1 MREATMDFS
10 RMSDGIRL
18 HHASH
23 HHDGYDGERGPGPGP
38 SASLV
43 AQVGGGA
50 LLHGPGPLAGQFA
63 GPGAHHASANIQHHE
78 ADPVQSKH
86 PTSGVDTGG
95 HAGNHAAAGL
105 DVSSTKPAAG
115 ASHPG
120 TGIASVESGA
130 NTAGNGGGGYFYGG
144 IIHASLLIYEPI
156 NISVSMGYGSV
167 ALSNQPNNL
176 NVDQSALQVAGV
188 GGHGGN
194 DNIVS
199 GGSVSTSLGGG
210 VIASGDNSAG
220 NGGSGYFSG
229 AIVDA
234 PVVIYHPINIAVAGS
249 GGTALASQSNTVHI
263 DQSATQVAGVSGSG
277 GNANVAAGGSV
288 ITLDSS
294 WGSSNGGGVFDVQTG
309 GSQAGNGGD
318 GAFYGGLVHTSF
330 VLYDPINIAVAGYG
344 SNVYAVQTNDA
355 YVDQSII
362 QIAGIG
368 GYGGNGNAAAGGHAS
383 LLSHG
388 LWGGS
393 DTIATGSNGAGNG
406 GKGYFAGSLIDV
418 SVAIY
423 APINIAI
430 AGPHST
436 AVADQVNNVHI
447 DQSAIQIAGLGGDGG
462 HGNLALGGDLSAHLL
477 SDLHLLG

>member
-18 HHASH
+18 HHAPH
-23 HHDGYDGERGPGPGP
+23 RHDGYAGDDEAGPAP
-38 SASLV
+38 SAPFLT
-43 AQVGGGA
+43 AAVGSPDPFA
-50 LLHGPGPLAGQFA
+50 SQFA
-63 GPGAHHASANIQHHE
+63 GPAAAPASPNTQ
-78 ADPVQSKH
+78 
-86 PTSGVDTGG
+86 DTGG
-95 HAGNHAAAGL
+95 HAGNHAAASL
-105 DVSSTKPAAG
+105 DVSSTMPASS
-115 ASHPG
+115 ASHSAM
-120 TGIASVESGA
+120 GIAIAESGA
-130 NTAGNGGGGYFYGG
+130 NTAGNGGDGYFYGS

-156 NISVSMGYGSV
+156 NISVSLGYGSV
-167 ALSNQPNNL
+167 ALADQSNNL
-176 NVDQSALQVAGV
+176 NVDQSAFQMAGV

-194 DNIVS
+194 GNIAL
-199 GGSVSTSLGGG
+199 GGSVGTSSGSG
-210 VIASGDNSAG
+210 VIASGDIGAG

-229 AIVDA
+229 ALVAA
-234 PVVIYHPINIAVAGS
+234 PVVIYHPINIGVAGS
-249 GGTALASQSNTVHI
+249 GGTAQASQSNTVHI
-263 DQSATQVAGVSGSG
+263 DQSATQIAGIGGSG

-288 ITLDSS
+288 MTLDPS
-294 WGSSNGGGVFDVQTG
+294 WGSSNGGGVPDVHTG

-318 GAFYGGLVHTSF
+318 GAFYGGLVHSS
-330 VLYDPINIAVAGYG
+330 VVVYDPINIAVAGYG
-344 SNVYAVQTNDA
+344 SNTHSVQTNDA

-368 GYGGNGNAAAGGHAS
+368 GHGGNGNAATGGHAS

-406 GKGYFAGSLIDV
+406 GNGYFAGSLVDV

-447 DQSAIQIAGLGGDGG
+447 DQSAVQIAGVGGDGG

-477 SDLHLLG
+477 SDLHLMG

>member
-1 MREATMDFS
+1 MMDFS

-38 SASLV
+38 SASFV
-43 AQVGGGA
+43 ADVVGGGA
-50 LLHGPGPLAGQFA
+50 LVHGPGPFAGQFA
-63 GPGAHHASANIQHHE
+63 GPGAHHASANIRHHE
-78 ADPVQSKH
+78 SDQVQSKH

-105 DVSSTKPAAG
+105 DVSSTKPAAD

-120 TGIASVESGA
+120 TGIASVENGA
-130 NTAGNGGGGYFYGG
+130 NTAGNGGDGYFYGG

-167 ALSNQPNNL
+167 ALANQPNNL

-199 GGSVSTSLGGG
+199 GGSVSTSLSAG

-249 GGTALASQSNTVHI
+249 GGTALASQSNTVDI
-263 DQSATQVAGVSGSG
+263 DQSATQVAGVGGSG
-277 GNANVAAGGSV
+277 GNANVAAGGSA
-288 ITLDSS
+288 ITLDPS

-436 AVADQVNNVHI
+436 AIADQVNNVHV

>member
-1 MREATMDFS
+1 MDFS

-18 HHASH
+18 HHASL
-23 HHDGYDGERGPGPGP
+23 HHDGYDGEDEQSPAP
-38 SASLV
+38 SAPFV
-43 AQVGGGA
+43 ADAVGGGA
-50 LLHGPGPLAGQFA
+50 LVHRPGPFA
-63 GPGAHHASANIQHHE
+63 GPGAHPASANTQHNDS
-78 ADPVQSKH
+78 DPVQSKH
-86 PTSGVDTGG
+86 PTSGIDTGG
-95 HAGNHAAAGL
+95 HAGDHAAAGL
-105 DVSSTKPAAG
+105 DAPSTKPAAG
-115 ASHPG
+115 ASYPG
-120 TGIASVESGA
+120 MSIASVESGA
-130 NTAGNGGGGYFYGG
+130 NTAGNGGDGHFYGG
-144 IIHASLLIYEPI
+144 IIHASLLVYEPI
-156 NISVSMGYGSV
+156 NISVSLGYGSV
-167 ALSNQPNNL
+167 ALANQSNNL
-176 NVDQSALQVAGV
+176 NVDQSAFQMAGV

-194 DNIVS
+194 DNIAA
-199 GGSVSTSLGGG
+199 GGSVSTSLGAG
-210 VIASGDNSAG
+210 VIASGDNGAG

-234 PVVIYHPINIAVAGS
+234 PVVIYHPINIAMAGS
-249 GGTALASQSNTVHI
+249 GGTAHASQSNTVDI
-263 DQSATQVAGVSGSG
+263 DQSATQIAGVGGSG

-288 ITLDSS
+288 ITLDPS
-294 WGSSNGGGVFDVQTG
+294 WGSSNGGSIWDVQTG

-344 SNVYAVQTNDA
+344 SNVHSVQTNDA
-355 YVDQSII
+355 YVDQSIV

-368 GYGGNGNAAAGGHAS
+368 GHGGNGNAAAGGHAS

-406 GKGYFAGSLIDV
+406 GNGYFVGSLIDV

-436 AVADQVNNVHI
+436 ALADQVNNVHI
-447 DQSAIQIAGLGGDGG
+447 DQSAVQIAGLGGDGG
-462 HGNLALGGDLSAHLL
+462 NGNLALGGDLSAHLL
-477 SDLHLLG
+477 SDLHLMG

>member
-1 MREATMDFS
+1 MDLS

-23 HHDGYDGERGPGPGP
+23 HNDGYDGEDEPGPAPSAPFVADALIRGPGP
-38 SASLV
+38 
-43 AQVGGGA
+43 
-50 LLHGPGPLAGQFA
+50 FTD
-63 GPGAHHASANIQHHE
+63 PGARPASANSQHHDS
-78 ADPVQSKH
+78 DPVQSEHLASAIGTIGH
-86 PTSGVDTGG
+86 P
-95 HAGNHAAAGL
+95 GNHAAAGP

-115 ASHPG
+115 ASDPG
-120 TGIASVESGA
+120 MAIASVESGA
-130 NTAGNGGGGYFYGG
+130 NLAGNGGDGHFYGG
-144 IIHASLLIYEPI
+144 IIHASLLIYEPV
-156 NISVSMGYGSV
+156 NISVSLGYGSV
-167 ALSNQPNNL
+167 ALASQSNNL
-176 NVDQSALQVAGV
+176 NVDQSAFQMAGV

-194 DNIVS
+194 DNIAS
-199 GGSVSTSLGGG
+199 GASVSTSLDAGM
-210 VIASGDNSAG
+210 IASGDNSAG

-249 GGTALASQSNTVHI
+249 GGTAHASQSNTVEI
-263 DQSATQVAGVSGSG
+263 DQSATQIAGVGGNG
-277 GNANVAAGGSV
+277 GNANVSAGGSV
-288 ITLDSS
+288 VTLDPS
-294 WGSSNGGGVFDVQTG
+294 WGSSNAGGVSDVQTG
-309 GSQAGNGGD
+309 GSQVGNGGD

-344 SNVYAVQTNDA
+344 SNAHSVQTNDA
-355 YVDQSII
+355 YVDQSTV

-393 DTIATGSNGAGNG
+393 DAIATGSNGAGNG
-406 GKGYFAGSLIDV
+406 GNGYFAGSLIDV

-430 AGPHST
+430 AGSHST

-447 DQSAIQIAGLGGDGG
+447 DQSAVQIAGLGGDGG